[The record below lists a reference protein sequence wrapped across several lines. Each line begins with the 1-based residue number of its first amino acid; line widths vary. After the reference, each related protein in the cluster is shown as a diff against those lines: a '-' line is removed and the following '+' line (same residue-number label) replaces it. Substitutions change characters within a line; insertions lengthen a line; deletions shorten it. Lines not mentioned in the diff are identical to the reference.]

1 MKKLILLL
9 SLFVLLSCTKQEKV
23 KNLSEKQIENKYQI
37 EILEI
42 DEENFYSI
50 ILDKTNGK
58 VFIGLNSSNW
68 YEATHE
74 IPLTKSN
81 NNRYTIKVKKTKTP
95 GGSVPQIFLFD
106 EVSSETYVYV
116 VNNVANFYSVISP
129 FDSI

>member
-1 MKKLILLL
+1 MKKIILLL
-9 SLFVLLSCTKQEKV
+9 SLFIQLSCTKEQKEV
-23 KNLSEKQIENKYQI
+23 SIKQIENKYQM

-42 DEENFYSI
+42 DEDNFYSI

-81 NNRYTIKVKKTKTP
+81 DSRYTIKVKKTKTP
-95 GGSVPQIFLFD
+95 NGNVPQIFLFD
-106 EVSSETYVYV
+106 QVSAETYVYV
-116 VNNVANFYSVISP
+116 VNNVANFYSVVSP